1 MHTALFRKRVF
12 ADITKDLKIVL
23 DYRDGPQT
31 LVREAERGLRRGG
44 QEVVWGLRQRR
55 GPWPLAQQ
63 APQTLEPPDAG
74 RGRKHPPLQPREG
87 QRPCR
92 HLAFGLLASRAER
105 HAISVVGS
113 LQPSVGAAPSP
124 RTLRTPAC
132 MALPPAPCRLPPRA
146 PRLLWLQT
154 RVHVSPLE
162 TLSGTGHLKP
172 QGSGAHTGLSPRSLS
187 SGPYP
192 APGLCNWSLVSLGH
206 RSPRTGALTPGCPSA
221 SPARGSAWPPHEA
234 DEPSCPPDL

>member
-87 QRPCR
+87 QRPFR

-124 RTLRTPAC
+124 RTLRGAPSRT
-132 MALPPAPCRLPPRA
+132 MPPAPSGPTPPVAADTGARVISGDLQWNRASQTTGLWGPHRPEPPESFLRALPCPRA
-146 PRLLWLQT
+146 L
-154 RVHVSPLE
+154 
-162 TLSGTGHLKP
+162 
-172 QGSGAHTGLSPRSLS
+172 
-187 SGPYP
+187 
-192 APGLCNWSLVSLGH
+192 
-206 RSPRTGALTPGCPSA
+206 
-221 SPARGSAWPPHEA
+221 
-234 DEPSCPPDL
+234 